1 MRPGDDTISDPQAQ
15 PPRRSGVPHL
25 PSRQAAARG
34 TLLRTLNL
42 VLRRVPSGHSI
53 NGWRGG
59 RLGGG
64 LRGFSALWVQTPS
77 KALPLLACWRRT
89 PNRCPFG
96 HCWMRDHHSLRSH
109 APGRIGGVAGQLF
122 VQIEGFVP
130 ADRSSRKASHCRPL
144 ARARQHR
151 GPKCSGGPWHLLHW
165 RGGCH
170 PKLLRRRQTRARV
183 SQTVRPPSSAQTAP
197 WRLDHTGSPGC
208 R

>member
-109 APGRIGGVAGQLF
+109 APGRIGGVAGQFGNRL
-122 VQIEGFVP
+122 GSYLS
-130 ADRSSRKASHCRPL
+130 ADVDSTPTKQTSHLASSRHSL
-144 ARARQHR
+144 
-151 GPKCSGGPWHLLHW
+151 G
-165 RGGCH
+165 
-170 PKLLRRRQTRARV
+170 LR
-183 SQTVRPPSSAQTAP
+183 
-197 WRLDHTGSPGC
+197 GSPTACWGLPSA
-208 R
+208 